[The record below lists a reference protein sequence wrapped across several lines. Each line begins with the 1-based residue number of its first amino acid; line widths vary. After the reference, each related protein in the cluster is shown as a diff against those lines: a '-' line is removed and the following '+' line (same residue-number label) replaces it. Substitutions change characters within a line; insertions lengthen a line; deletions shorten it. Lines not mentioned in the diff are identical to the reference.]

1 MDTDGSIGHNR
12 QRISHHSISSQSSSI
27 AGDETV
33 LFILMVTALQQTDE
47 EENRDGNSRRE
58 AVITPDTARK
68 TPGLVGLGPSTEDQG
83 PETHKSTEL

>member
-1 MDTDGSIGHNR
+1 
-12 QRISHHSISSQSSSI
+12 
-27 AGDETV
+27 
-33 LFILMVTALQQTDE
+33 MVTALQQTDE